1 MFSKT
6 WLKTAVLWP
15 REVLLCAVLCYSG
28 WGERWSLTEELW
40 SSSSVMSVGDRA
52 GLWTMVEQGSLSV
65 HSAHVETQPRWLHHA
80 VRILPRHSADSLIE
94 HFHFHLQWVFGEIVS
109 VLSPDSWFHV
119 RLLAAIH
126 CNQNHSVRV
135 LPWVALGEYYQRWW
149 DQRLLPA
156 PSSRLYKA
164 RLQLDR
170 YPGDPL
176 WALEKI
182 SLPGSN
188 SSASKESHPRRLIC
202 LCWP

>member
-1 MFSKT
+1 MVENNST
-6 WLKTAVLWP
+6 LAQ
-15 REVLLCAVLCYSG
+15 R
-28 WGERWSLTEELW
+28 
-40 SSSSVMSVGDRA
+40 SSSVCCCMLLRMRRKMIPNWRA
-52 GLWTMVEQGSLSV
+52 LEQQHCDVSGRQSWSMNHGGAGFTV
-65 HSAHVETQPRWLHHA
+65 HSAHGETQTRWLHHA

-94 HFHFHLQWVFGEIVS
+94 HFHFHLQWVFGEIVL
-109 VLSPDSWFHV
+109 VLSPDSWFHA

-126 CNQNHSVRV
+126 CNQNHCVRV
-135 LPWVALGEYYQRWW
+135 LPWVALGEHYQRWW

-156 PSSRLYKA
+156 PSTRLYKA
-164 RLQLDR
+164 CLQLDR

-176 WALEKI
+176 WALERI